1 VYQENDMAAGE
12 DGRLRVGRSRRV
24 FGAHSGWLQLA
35 RILVVAAALTLI
47 AHFAGIPDRLTP
59 LVIGGC
65 LALLTALVTGAPVDD
80 DPRDE

>member
-1 VYQENDMAAGE
+1 MAAGE

-24 FGAHSGWLQLA
+24 FGVHSGWLQLA
-35 RILVVAAALTLI
+35 VIVAAAAAVGLI
-47 AHFAGIPDRLTP
+47 AHFAGLPERLTP

-65 LALLTALVTGAPVDD
+65 LALLTALVTRPPLDD

>member
-1 VYQENDMAAGE
+1 MAAGE

-24 FGAHSGWLQLA
+24 FGVHSGWLQLA
-35 RILVVAAALTLI
+35 LILSSAAALGFI

-65 LALLTALVTGAPVDD
+65 LALLTALVTGPPLDD
-80 DPRDE
+80 DPRDD

>member
-1 VYQENDMAAGE
+1 MAAGE
-12 DGRLRVGRSRRV
+12 DGRLRVGRTRRT
-24 FGAHSGWLQLA
+24 FGVHSGWLQLA
-35 RILVVAAALTLI
+35 VILSVAAALGLI

-65 LALLTALVTGAPVDD
+65 LALLTALVTGPPLDD

>member
-1 VYQENDMAAGE
+1 MAAGE

-24 FGAHSGWLQLA
+24 LGAQSGWLQLA
-35 RILVVAAALTLI
+35 LILSVAAALGLI
-47 AHFAGIPDRLTP
+47 AHFAGIPGRLTP

-65 LALLTALVTGAPVDD
+65 LALLTALVTGPPLDD

>member
-1 VYQENDMAAGE
+1 MAAGE

-35 RILVVAAALTLI
+35 LILVIAAALGFI
-47 AHFAGIPDRLTP
+47 AHFAGIPGRLTP
-59 LVIGGC
+59 IVIGGC
-65 LALLTALVTGAPVDD
+65 LALLTALVTGPPLDD

>member
-1 VYQENDMAAGE
+1 MAARE
-12 DGRLRVGRSRRV
+12 HGRLRVGRTRRT

-35 RILVVAAALTLI
+35 LILTVAAALALI

-65 LALLTALVTGAPVDD
+65 LALLTALAWGPPLDD

>member
-1 VYQENDMAAGE
+1 MAAGE
-12 DGRLRVGRSRRV
+12 NGRLRVGRRRT
-24 FGAHSGWLQLA
+24 FGVHSGWLQLA
-35 RILVVAAALTLI
+35 VILSVAAALGVI

-65 LALLTALVTGAPVDD
+65 LALLTALVTGPPLDD